1 MSFGRERAG
10 SGLGERG
17 QAAIL
22 LIGVMFLLLVGA
34 VVLFAFGSA
43 LGLGASISGGGSRPA
58 RRSSRASDR
67 SRWSAPACCW
77 QPPACCWQRAGS
89 CCSPRSGVDSTYAA
103 HVLSGLLV
111 IGLGLASATAMGTAA
126 LGVRPDDAG
135 VASATVN
142 TMQQNGGS
150 IGPALLSTLA
160 ASATSSYAAS
170 HATATDAMAQAAAHG
185 YTTAFWW
192 SAAIFAAGA
201 IVSGLPNP
209 ARDAA
214 SRPGRRA
221 RPRPQTLHTPGL
233 ASGRGRRR
241 VRSQELLRTCGAIA
255 RTRKHRRTRSWRPG
269 TRSSPLPVLELWK
282 SRCLAPC

>member
-1 MSFGRERAG
+1 MASRLIAEDPRRTLGWCGRMSFGRERAG

-111 IGLGLASATAMGTAA
+111 IGLGLASATAMGTAT

-201 IVSGLPNP
+201 IVSGL
-209 ARDAA
+209 
-214 SRPGRRA
+214 
-221 RPRPQTLHTPGL
+221 L
-233 ASGRGRRR
+233 
-241 VRSQELLRTCGAIA
+241 I
-255 RTRKHRRTRSWRPG
+255 RPG
-269 TRSSPLPVLELWK
+269 TPQADPAAEPVLAHK
-282 SRCLAPC
+282 HSIRPA